1 MIMIIVIIMMMMM
14 MTMMMISRTFHNQV
28 SGRVKEDASL
38 PCCLDTDFLREV

>member
-1 MIMIIVIIMMMMM
+1 MIVMIMMMMM
-14 MTMMMISRTFHNQV
+14 MMMMISRTFHNQV